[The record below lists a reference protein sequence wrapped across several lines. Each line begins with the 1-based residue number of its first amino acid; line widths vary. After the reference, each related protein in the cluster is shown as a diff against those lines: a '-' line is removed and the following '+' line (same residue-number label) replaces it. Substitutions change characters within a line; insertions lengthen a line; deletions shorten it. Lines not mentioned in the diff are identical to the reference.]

1 MLSFRK
7 RFAGLAAVL
16 ALATVGHG
24 ATAQTG
30 ECEYTVTNSWSS
42 GFTGAIRITNTGSS
56 PINGWDV
63 SWQYST
69 NSVTSVWNANL
80 SGSNPYS
87 ATGLG
92 WNSTIQPGQSIEF
105 GFQGVTNGSAVE
117 TPAVTGGVC
126 DGGSP
131 ASSSSSSFTSSS
143 SIPSSSLSSSS
154 STSGG
159 SGEACNWYGT
169 VYPLCVTTTNGWG
182 WEDNQSCISRS
193 TCESQPD
200 PFGVVG
206 GGSPGSSSS
215 SSSSSSS
222 FLSSSSFSSSSTPNG
237 GGLYS
242 QADFPI
248 GVAVNG
254 NGENRSFLSLPE
266 QQEVIRNEFSEITAG
281 NIMKMSYL
289 HPSENSYTF
298 TNADALV
305 DWAAANGVGVHG
317 HTLIWHSD
325 YQVPNWMK
333 NYSGDFG
340 AMLNEHV
347 STVADHFAGRVASW
361 DVVNEAIDENQSHCW
376 RNSVF
381 YQQLG
386 ADFVAD
392 AFRAADAADPNA
404 DLYYNDYDTE
414 GGNANKLQCLL
425 QLVDDLQAQ
434 DVPIDGV
441 GFQMHVQIDW
451 PSTSNIASAF
461 QAIVDRGLK
470 VKITEIDV
478 PLNNPYASTPFPQ
491 YTSFT
496 DEAAQRQKERYKSI
510 VQTYLDVVPAH
521 LRGGITVWGIWD
533 GESWLLDFE
542 ERQGSDDWPLL
553 FTGPADGPYERKP
566 AYYGVS
572 EALTG
577 Q

>member
-1 MLSFRK
+1 
-7 RFAGLAAVL
+7 V
-16 ALATVGHG
+16 
-24 ATAQTG
+24 
-30 ECEYTVTNSWSS
+30 
-42 GFTGAIRITNTGSS
+42 
-56 PINGWDV
+56 
-63 SWQYST
+63 
-69 NSVTSVWNANL
+69 
-80 SGSNPYS
+80 
-87 ATGLG
+87 
-92 WNSTIQPGQSIEF
+92 
-105 GFQGVTNGSAVE
+105 
-117 TPAVTGGVC
+117 AVT
-126 DGGSP
+126 
-131 ASSSSSSFTSSS
+131 A
-143 SIPSSSLSSSS
+143 
-154 STSGG
+154 
-159 SGEACNWYGT
+159 
-169 VYPLCVTTTNGWG
+169 
-182 WEDNQSCISRS
+182 
-193 TCESQPD
+193 
-200 PFGVVG
+200 
-206 GGSPGSSSS
+206 
-215 SSSSSSS
+215 
-222 FLSSSSFSSSSTPNG
+222 
-237 GGLYS
+237 
-242 QADFPI
+242 
-248 GVAVNG
+248 

-266 QQEVIRNEFSEITAG
+266 QQVTIRNEFSEITAG

-305 DWAAANGVGVHG
+305 DWAEANGVGVHG

-325 YQVPNWMK
+325 YQVPDWMK
-333 NYSGDFG
+333 NYSGDFQ
-340 AMLNEHV
+340 AMLDEHV
-347 STVADHFAGRVASW
+347 STVADHFAGRVTSW

-376 RNSVF
+376 RDSVF

-386 ADFVAD
+386 ADFMAN

-414 GGNANKLQCLL
+414 GGNSAKLQCLL

-434 DVPIDGV
+434 NVPIDGV

-451 PSTSNIASAF
+451 PSASSIAAAF

-496 DEAAQRQKERYKSI
+496 DEAAQVQKERYKSI

-533 GESWLLDFE
+533 GESWLLDFD